1 MVSPRAFAAEVTE
14 VPEALALARAAMFA
28 CLSFGH
34 IALKKDDRLF

>member
-1 MVSPRAFAAEVTE
+1 MVSPHAFAAEVTE
-14 VPEALALARAAMFA
+14 VPEALSLARGNA